1 MAGMK
6 HLIGSTLR
14 GFLWVFIS
22 RAPKL
27 WLKAAGYE
35 LFRVSD
41 APSEFATRGEAVF
54 PALRTQV
61 HKNRRFGE
69 TLDES
74 VATTTF
80 PEVSLLRFSDARVI
94 DNSRFNS
101 VALGSRILIPPRQE
115 AGPWALYK
123 GRKPRIVANI
133 VGQRGDMLLRRREST
148 AIGVERALY
157 IGSRAPYNWY
167 HWLINL
173 LPALHIANLAGVD
186 ERVPLLLPSRVKQT
200 VQMLESLEV
209 FRRGREVLWIP
220 DDAVVQV
227 QDLYWPESPVFDS
240 PFSIARSS
248 RRPLALHPEAM
259 ESFRDELL
267 EHFRHLPAPARS
279 ERVYLARRPGSSRPF
294 NGEEVETWAIELGF
308 RVVFVEEL
316 SFSDQVALF
325 RGAEFVIGPTGAAFT
340 NMLFAPAKAR
350 GLRFVGKAEPF
361 ENYFSNLST
370 VCGARILDVVGTPS
384 NLKGGDEGFTL
395 SREAFLRAVEFLL
408 DSK

>member
-1 MAGMK
+1 
-6 HLIGSTLR
+6 
-14 GFLWVFIS
+14 
-22 RAPKL
+22 
-27 WLKAAGYE
+27 
-35 LFRVSD
+35 
-41 APSEFATRGEAVF
+41 
-54 PALRTQV
+54 
-61 HKNRRFGE
+61 
-69 TLDES
+69 
-74 VATTTF
+74 
-80 PEVSLLRFSDARVI
+80 
-94 DNSRFNS
+94 
-101 VALGSRILIPPRQE
+101 
-115 AGPWALYK
+115 
-123 GRKPRIVANI
+123 
-133 VGQRGDMLLRRREST
+133 MLLRRREST

-279 ERVYLARRPGSSRPF
+279 ERVYLARRPRSSRPF

-340 NMLFAPAKAR
+340 NMLFASAKAR

-395 SREAFLRAVEFLL
+395 SREAFLRAVEVLL